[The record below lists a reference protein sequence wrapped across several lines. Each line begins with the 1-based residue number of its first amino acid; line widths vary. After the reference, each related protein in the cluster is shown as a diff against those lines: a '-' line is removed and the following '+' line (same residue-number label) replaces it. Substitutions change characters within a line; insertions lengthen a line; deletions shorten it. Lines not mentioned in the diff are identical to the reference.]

1 MQYISILDNLSFLP
15 PKYAFFQIAL
25 FCTQDEEQ
33 VDCKFAEAARRESCE
48 TERKYCVQPRKQF
61 DSKFIK
67 SVDAQ
72 KENELKL
79 ELALEAK
86 LERKK
91 IEVEIFSSRDL

>member
-1 MQYISILDNLSFLP
+1 
-15 PKYAFFQIAL
+15 
-25 FCTQDEEQ
+25 
-33 VDCKFAEAARRESCE
+33 
-48 TERKYCVQPRKQF
+48 VQPRKQF

-67 SVDAQ
+67 SVKAQ

-91 IEVEIFSSRDL
+91 IEVEILSSRDL

>member
-1 MQYISILDNLSFLP
+1 
-15 PKYAFFQIAL
+15 
-25 FCTQDEEQ
+25 
-33 VDCKFAEAARRESCE
+33 
-48 TERKYCVQPRKQF
+48 VQPRKQF

-67 SVDAQ
+67 SVEAQ

-91 IEVEIFSSRDL
+91 IEVEIFFHHAISNNLFWCKNKNIGGREVTRR